1 MCRSVIFVL
10 PVPYSFLGWF
20 YAYDKSRCFI
30 RFSRGFDLL
39 LFLCFRCGRRD
50 ALFRSGHRKWL
61 CVYFAAFLYRT
72 AHRFFSQL
80 LFPAAI
86 FLSGFF
92 LLGFVTVPCILFIK
106 GLSFSLLFY
115 GIIAAGAGTSPGR
128 LAAFFLPDAVLVF
141 PLLIVLGAVSL
152 RSSLG
157 LLWEHS
163 KSGVRPGFR
172 LNYFLLAAV
181 VSAML
186 LRCFLAAAFSH
197 FII

>member
-1 MCRSVIFVL
+1 MRMTKVDASSAFRGILICCFFSVFGAVVGTLCSGLVTENGFAFIL
-10 PVPYSFLGWF
+10 QHF
-20 YAYDKSRCFI
+20 YTGLQG
-30 RFSRGFDLL
+30 GF
-39 LFLCFRCGRRD
+39 F
-50 ALFRSGHRKWL
+50 
-61 CVYFAAFLYRT
+61 
-72 AHRFFSQL
+72 HRFFSQL

-128 LAAFFLPDAVLVF
+128 LAVFFLPDAVLVF

-157 LLWEHS
+157 LLREHS

-181 VSAML
+181 VAAML